1 MFDVFN
7 NESFENLNIWY
18 SDVYNYC
25 MNQGTRFA
33 IILVGIKNIY
43 KQNSNKYTANIP
55 VNLNSIKKFVEEK
68 DFIIDYCEVNISD
81 NFAEISN
88 LKEPFEILL
97 HHFSN
102 ISQTRPVSTNPFS
115 KESLDSIEKLQNNH
129 KNKKSIKIE
138 KECCAII

>member
-81 NFAEISN
+81 NFDEISN